1 MAIEFSRD
9 EGSMRGSTS
18 IAERFRA
25 KFGANPRVYRAPGRV
40 NLIGEHT
47 DYNEGYVM
55 PVALGFY
62 CWVAISPRDDR
73 KLVMSSDGFSDPAE
87 VELDSP
93 EIRPRK
99 TWSDYPVGVALEL
112 KRAGVPLRGANLLI
126 HGEIP
131 MGAGL
136 SSSAAIEVATAL
148 ALAEQAGHSPDRV
161 QLALQCQK
169 AENEFVGA
177 RCGIMDQFISLH
189 GRKNHALL
197 LDCRALDFELVPIP
211 ECVRLVICN
220 TMVKHE
226 HASSGYNQ
234 RRAECEEAV
243 QRLAK
248 VLPGIRSLRDVTLDQ
263 LELHRKTFS
272 NILYKRAL
280 HVITENARV
289 RDATEALRAEDLER
303 FGKRMAESH
312 ASLRDLYEVS
322 CAELDLM
329 VEQAHG
335 QEGVY
340 GARMTGGGFGGSTI
354 NLVESRFADAFRE
367 NMARGYEKETG
378 IVPQIYICAAAE
390 GAGALPQSEVQA

>member
-1 MAIEFSRD
+1 
-9 EGSMRGSTS
+9 MRGSTS
-18 IAERFRA
+18 IAEQFRA

-62 CWVAISPRDDR
+62 CWVAISARDDQ
-73 KLVMSSDGFSDPAE
+73 KLVINSDGFSDTAE

-93 EIRPRK
+93 EIHPRK

-112 KRAGVPLRGANLLI
+112 KRAGVPLCGANLLI
-126 HGEIP
+126 HGEVP

-148 ALAEQAGHSPDRV
+148 ALAEQSGHSPDRV
-161 QLALQCQK
+161 QLALLCQK

-197 LDCRALDFELVPIP
+197 LDCRALDFELVAIP

-263 LELHRKTFS
+263 LELHRGTLS
-272 NILYKRAL
+272 EVLHKRAL
-280 HVITENARV
+280 HVIAENARV
-289 RDATEALRAEDLER
+289 LGATEALRAEDLER

-312 ASLRDLYEVS
+312 SSLRDLYEVS

-329 VEQAHG
+329 VEQAHR

-354 NLVESRFADAFRE
+354 NLVESRFADAFAE

-390 GAGALPQSEVQA
+390 GAGAVAQSEVQR

>member
-1 MAIEFSRD
+1 
-9 EGSMRGSTS
+9 MRGSTS
-18 IAERFRA
+18 IAEQFRA

-62 CWVAISPRDDR
+62 CWVAISPRDDQ
-73 KLVMSSDGFSDPAE
+73 KLVISSDGFSDTAE
-87 VELDSP
+87 EELDSP
-93 EIRPRK
+93 EIHPRQ

-126 HGEIP
+126 HGEVP

-148 ALAEQAGHSPDRV
+148 ALAEQSGHSPDRV
-161 QLALQCQK
+161 QLALLCQK

-197 LDCRALDFELVPIP
+197 LDCRALDFELVAIP

-263 LELHRKTFS
+263 LDLHRGTLS
-272 NILYKRAL
+272 EVLYKRAL
-280 HVITENARV
+280 HVIAENARV
-289 RDATEALRAEDLER
+289 LGATEALRAEDLER

-312 ASLRDLYEVS
+312 SSLRDLYEVS

-329 VEQAHG
+329 VEQAHR

-354 NLVESRFADAFRE
+354 NLVESRFADAFAE

-378 IVPQIYICAAAE
+378 IVPQIYICAPAE
-390 GAGALPQSEVQA
+390 GAGAVAQSEVQA

>member
-1 MAIEFSRD
+1 
-9 EGSMRGSTS
+9 MRGSTS
-18 IAERFRA
+18 IAEQFRA
-25 KFGANPRVYRAPGRV
+25 KFGAHPRVYRAPGRV

-62 CWVAISPRDDR
+62 CWVAISPREDQ
-73 KLVMSSDGFSDPAE
+73 KLVISSDGFSDTAE

-93 EIRPRK
+93 EIHPRK

-126 HGEIP
+126 HGEVP

-148 ALAEQAGHSPDRV
+148 ALAEQSGHSPDRV
-161 QLALQCQK
+161 QLARLCQK

-177 RCGIMDQFISLH
+177 RVGIMDQFISLH
-189 GRKNHALL
+189 GRKHHALL
-197 LDCRALDFELVPIP
+197 LDCRSLDFELVAIP
-211 ECVRLVICN
+211 DCARLVICN

-226 HASSGYNQ
+226 LASGEYNQ

-243 QRLAK
+243 RRLAK
-248 VLPGIRSLRDVTLDQ
+248 ALPGIRSLRDVTLDQ
-263 LELHRKTFS
+263 LKRHRGTLS
-272 NILYKRAL
+272 EVQYKRAL

-289 RDATEALRAEDLER
+289 LGAAEALRAEDLER

-312 ASLRDLYEVS
+312 SSLRDLYEVS

-329 VEQAHG
+329 VDQAHR
-335 QEGVY
+335 QAGVY

-354 NLVESRFADAFRE
+354 NLVKSRFADAFAE
-367 NMARGYEKETG
+367 NMASGYEKEMG
-378 IVPQIYICAAAE
+378 IVPQIYICAPAE
-390 GAGALPQSEVQA
+390 GAGPIALSEFHEQAKKQE

>member
-1 MAIEFSRD
+1 
-9 EGSMRGSTS
+9 
-18 IAERFRA
+18 
-25 KFGANPRVYRAPGRV
+25 
-40 NLIGEHT
+40 
-47 DYNEGYVM
+47 
-55 PVALGFY
+55 
-62 CWVAISPRDDR
+62 
-73 KLVMSSDGFSDPAE
+73 
-87 VELDSP
+87 
-93 EIRPRK
+93 
-99 TWSDYPVGVALEL
+99 
-112 KRAGVPLRGANLLI
+112 
-126 HGEIP
+126 

-148 ALAEQAGHSPDRV
+148 ALAEQSGQSPDRV
-161 QLALQCQK
+161 QLALLCQK

-197 LDCRALDFELVPIP
+197 LDCRALDFELVAIP

-263 LELHRKTFS
+263 LELYRGTLS
-272 NILYKRAL
+272 EVLYKRAQ
-280 HVITENARV
+280 HVLAENARV
-289 RDATEALRAEDLER
+289 LGATEALRAEDLER

-312 ASLRDLYEVS
+312 SSLRDLYEVS

-329 VEQAHG
+329 VDQAEK

-354 NLVESRFADAFRE
+354 NLVKSRFADQFAE
-367 NMARGYEKETG
+367 NVARGYEKETG
-378 IVPQIYICAAAE
+378 IAPQIYICAPAE
-390 GAGALPQSEVQA
+390 GAAAIAPSELDE

>member
-1 MAIEFSRD
+1 
-9 EGSMRGSTS
+9 MRGSTS

-25 KFGANPRVYRAPGRV
+25 KFGVNPRVYRAPGRV

-378 IVPQIYICAAAE
+378 IVPQIYICAVAE

>member
-1 MAIEFSRD
+1 
-9 EGSMRGSTS
+9 MRGSTS
-18 IAERFRA
+18 IAEQFRA

-62 CWVAISPRDDR
+62 CWLAISPRDDQ
-73 KLVMSSDGFSDPAE
+73 KLVISSDGFSDTAE

-93 EIRPRK
+93 EIHPRK

-112 KRAGVPLRGANLLI
+112 KRAGVPWRGANLLI
-126 HGEIP
+126 HGEVP

-148 ALAEQAGHSPDRV
+148 ALAEQSGHSPDRV
-161 QLALQCQK
+161 QLALLCQK

-197 LDCRALDFELVPIP
+197 LDCRALDFELVAIP

-263 LELHRKTFS
+263 LDLHRGTLS
-272 NILYKRAL
+272 EVLYKRAL
-280 HVITENARV
+280 HVIAENARV
-289 RDATEALRAEDLER
+289 LGATEALRAEDLER

-312 ASLRDLYEVS
+312 SSLRDLYEVS
-322 CAELDLM
+322 CVELDLM
-329 VEQAHG
+329 VDQANR

-354 NLVESRFADAFRE
+354 NLVESRFADAFAE

-378 IVPQIYICAAAE
+378 IVPQIYICAPAE
-390 GAGALPQSEVQA
+390 GAGAIRSSSVGEKSG

>member
-1 MAIEFSRD
+1 
-9 EGSMRGSTS
+9 MRGSTS
-18 IAERFRA
+18 IAEQFRA

-62 CWVAISPRDDR
+62 CWVAISPRDDQ
-73 KLVMSSDGFSDPAE
+73 KLLISSDGFSDTAE
-87 VELDSP
+87 VELDSL
-93 EIRPRK
+93 EIHPRK

-126 HGEIP
+126 HGEVP

-148 ALAEQAGHSPDRV
+148 ALAEQSGHSPDRV
-161 QLALQCQK
+161 QLALLCQK

-197 LDCRALDFELVPIP
+197 LDCRALDFELVAIP

-248 VLPGIRSLRDVTLDQ
+248 VLPGIRSLREVTLDQ
-263 LELHRKTFS
+263 LELHRGTLS
-272 NILYKRAL
+272 EVLYKRAL

-289 RDATEALRAEDLER
+289 LGAAEALRAEDLER
-303 FGKRMAESH
+303 LGIRMAESH
-312 ASLRDLYEVS
+312 SSLRDLYEVS

-329 VEQAHG
+329 VDQANR

-354 NLVESRFADAFRE
+354 NLVKSRFADAFAE

-378 IVPQIYICAAAE
+378 IVPQIYVCAPAE
-390 GAGALPQSEVQA
+390 GAGAVAQSEVQA

>member
-1 MAIEFSRD
+1 
-9 EGSMRGSTS
+9 MRGSTS
-18 IAERFRA
+18 IAEQFRA

-62 CWVAISPRDDR
+62 CWVAISPRDDQ
-73 KLVMSSDGFSDPAE
+73 KLVISSDGFSDTAE

-93 EIRPRK
+93 ETHPRK

-126 HGEIP
+126 RGEVP

-148 ALAEQAGHSPDRV
+148 ALAEQSGDSPDRV
-161 QLALQCQK
+161 QLALLCQK

-197 LDCRALDFELVPIP
+197 LDCRTLDFELVAIP

-248 VLPGIRSLRDVTLDQ
+248 ILPGIRSLREVTLDQ
-263 LELHRKTFS
+263 LDLHRGTLS
-272 NILYKRAL
+272 EVLYKRAL

-289 RDATEALRAEDLER
+289 LGATEALRAEDLER

-312 ASLRDLYEVS
+312 SSLRDLYEVS

-329 VEQAHG
+329 VDQANR

-354 NLVESRFADAFRE
+354 NLVESRFADAFAE

-378 IVPQIYICAAAE
+378 IVPQIYICAPAE
-390 GAGALPQSEVQA
+390 GAGAVAQSEVQV

>member
-1 MAIEFSRD
+1 
-9 EGSMRGSTS
+9 MRGSTS
-18 IAERFRA
+18 IADEFRA

-47 DYNEGYVM
+47 DYNEGFVM
-55 PVALGFY
+55 PMAVDFY
-62 CWVAISPRDDR
+62 CWVAISPREDQR
-73 KLVMSSDGFSDPAE
+73 LVICSDGFPDAAE
-87 VELDSP
+87 VELNSS

-99 TWSDYPVGVALEL
+99 TWSDYPVGVALQL
-112 KRAGVPLRGANLLI
+112 KQAGVPLRGANMLI
-126 HGEIP
+126 HGDIP

-148 ALAEQAGHSPDRV
+148 ALAEQSGHSPDRV
-161 QLALQCQK
+161 QLARLCQK

-177 RCGIMDQFISLH
+177 RVGIMDQFISLH

-197 LDCRALDFELVPIP
+197 LDCRSLHFELVAIP

-220 TMVKHE
+220 TMVKHDLV
-226 HASSGYNQ
+226 SGGYNQ

-243 QRLAK
+243 RRLRE
-248 VLPGIRSLRDVTLDQ
+248 VEPGIRSLRDVTPEL
-263 LELHRKTFS
+263 LERHRGLLPEIT
-272 NILYKRAL
+272 YKRAL
-280 HVITENARV
+280 HVVKENERV
-289 RDATEALRAEDLER
+289 LDAAEALRTGDVER

-312 ASLRDLYEVS
+312 RSLRDLYEVS

-329 VEQAHG
+329 VDQANR

-354 NLVESRFADAFRE
+354 NLVKNRFADSFAE
-367 NMARGYEKETG
+367 NVARSYEKETG
-378 IVPQIYICAAAE
+378 IVPQIYVCTPAE
-390 GAGALPQSEVQA
+390 GAALVALSELRE

>member
-1 MAIEFSRD
+1 
-9 EGSMRGSTS
+9 MRGSTS
-18 IAERFRA
+18 IAEQFRA

-62 CWVAISPRDDR
+62 CWVAISARDDQR
-73 KLVMSSDGFSDPAE
+73 LVINSDGFSDTAE

-93 EIRPRK
+93 EIHPRK

-126 HGEIP
+126 HGEVP

-148 ALAEQAGHSPDRV
+148 ALAEQSGHSPDRV
-161 QLALQCQK
+161 QLALLCQK

-197 LDCRALDFELVPIP
+197 LDCRALDFELVAIP

-248 VLPGIRSLRDVTLDQ
+248 VLPRIRSLRDVTLDQ
-263 LELHRKTFS
+263 LDLHRGTLS
-272 NILYKRAL
+272 EVLYKRAL
-280 HVITENARV
+280 HVLAENARV
-289 RDATEALRAEDLER
+289 LGATEALRAEDLER
-303 FGKRMAESH
+303 FGIHMAESH
-312 ASLRDLYEVS
+312 SSLRDLYEVS
-322 CAELDLM
+322 CVELDLM
-329 VEQAHG
+329 VDQANR

-354 NLVESRFADAFRE
+354 NLVKRRFADAFAE

-378 IVPQIYICAAAE
+378 IVPQIYICAPAE
-390 GAGALPQSEVQA
+390 GAGAVAQSEVQA

>member
-1 MAIEFSRD
+1 
-9 EGSMRGSTS
+9 MRGSTS
-18 IAERFRA
+18 IAEQFRA
-25 KFGANPRVYRAPGRV
+25 KFGANPRIYRAPGRV

-47 DYNEGYVM
+47 DYNEGFVM
-55 PVALGFY
+55 PVAVGFY
-62 CWVAISPRDDR
+62 CWVAISPRDDQ
-73 KLVMSSDGFSDPAE
+73 KLIISSDGFSDTTE
-87 VELDSP
+87 VELNSK
-93 EIRPRK
+93 EIRPGK

-126 HGEIP
+126 HGDVP

-148 ALAEQAGHSPDRV
+148 ALAEQSGHSPDRM
-161 QLALQCQK
+161 QLALLCQK

-234 RRAECEEAV
+234 RRAECEGAV
-243 QRLAK
+243 QHLARI
-248 VLPGIRSLRDVTLDQ
+248 LPGIRSLRDVTLDQ
-263 LELHRKTFS
+263 LELHRGTLS
-272 NILYKRAL
+272 EVLYKRAL

-289 RDATEALRAEDLER
+289 LRATEALRAEDLER

-312 ASLRDLYEVS
+312 SSLRDLYEVS

-329 VEQAHG
+329 VDQANR

-354 NLVESRFADAFRE
+354 NLVESRFADAFAK
-367 NMARGYEKETG
+367 NMARGYEKKTG
-378 IVPQIYICAAAE
+378 IVPQIYICAPAE
-390 GAGALPQSEVQA
+390 GAGAVAQSEVQA

>member
-1 MAIEFSRD
+1 
-9 EGSMRGSTS
+9 MRGSTS
-18 IAERFRA
+18 ITEQFRA
-25 KFGANPRVYRAPGRV
+25 KFGSNPRVYRAPGRV

-62 CWVAISPRDDR
+62 CWVAISPRDDQ
-73 KLVMSSDGFSDPAE
+73 KLLISSDGFSDTAE

-93 EIRPRK
+93 DIHPRK
-99 TWSDYPVGVALEL
+99 SWSDYPVGVALEL

-126 HGEIP
+126 HGEVP

-148 ALAEQAGHSPDRV
+148 ALAEQSGHSPNRV
-161 QLALQCQK
+161 QLALLCQK

-197 LDCRALDFELVPIP
+197 LDCRALDFELVAIP
-211 ECVRLVICN
+211 DCARLVICN

-226 HASSGYNQ
+226 LASGEYNR
-234 RRAECEEAV
+234 RRAECEESV
-243 QRLAK
+243 QCLAK
-248 VLPGIRSLRDVTLDQ
+248 VLPGMRSLRDVTLDQ
-263 LELHRKTFS
+263 LERHRGTLSVVLH
-272 NILYKRAL
+272 KRVL

-289 RDATEALRAEDLER
+289 LGAAEALRAKDLER
-303 FGKRMAESH
+303 FGMRMAESH
-312 ASLRDLYEVS
+312 ASLRDLYAVS

-329 VEQAHG
+329 VDHANR
-335 QEGVY
+335 QEGIY

-354 NLVESRFADAFRE
+354 NLVKSRFADAFAE
-367 NMARGYEKETG
+367 NVARSYEKETG
-378 IVPQIYICAAAE
+378 IVPQIHICAPAE
-390 GAGALPQSEVQA
+390 GAGGVAQSEVPA

>member
-1 MAIEFSRD
+1 
-9 EGSMRGSTS
+9 MRGPTS
-18 IAERFRA
+18 IAEQFRA

-62 CWVAISPRDDR
+62 CWVAISPRDDQ
-73 KLVMSSDGFSDPAE
+73 KLVISSDGFSDTAE

-93 EIRPRK
+93 EIHPRK

-126 HGEIP
+126 HGEVP

-148 ALAEQAGHSPDRV
+148 ALAEQSGHSPDRV
-161 QLALQCQK
+161 QLALLCQK

-234 RRAECEEAV
+234 RRAECEETV
-243 QRLAK
+243 QRLGK

-263 LELHRKTFS
+263 LELHRGTLS
-272 NILYKRAL
+272 EVLYKRAL
-280 HVITENARV
+280 HVIAENVRV
-289 RDATEALRAEDLER
+289 LGATEALRAQDLER
-303 FGKRMAESH
+303 FGIRMAESH
-312 ASLRDLYEVS
+312 SSLRDLYEVS
-322 CAELDLM
+322 CVELDLM
-329 VEQAHG
+329 VDQASR

-354 NLVESRFADAFRE
+354 NLVESRFADAFAE
-367 NMARGYEKETG
+367 NMARGYEKKTG
-378 IVPQIYICAAAE
+378 IVPQIYICAPAE
-390 GAGALPQSEVQA
+390 GAGAVAQSEVQA

>member
-1 MAIEFSRD
+1 
-9 EGSMRGSTS
+9 MRGSTS
-18 IAERFRA
+18 IAEQFRA

-62 CWVAISPRDDR
+62 CWVAISPRDDQ
-73 KLVMSSDGFSDPAE
+73 KLVISSDGFSDTAE

-93 EIRPRK
+93 EIHPRK

-126 HGEIP
+126 HGEVP

-148 ALAEQAGHSPDRV
+148 ALAEQSGHSPDRV
-161 QLALQCQK
+161 QLALLCQK

-197 LDCRALDFELVPIP
+197 LDCRALDFELVAIP

-263 LELHRKTFS
+263 LDLHRGTLS
-272 NILYKRAL
+272 EVLYKRAL
-280 HVITENARV
+280 HVIAENARV
-289 RDATEALRAEDLER
+289 LGATEALRAEDLER

-312 ASLRDLYEVS
+312 SSLRDLYEVS

-329 VEQAHG
+329 VEQAHR

-354 NLVESRFADAFRE
+354 NLVESRFADAFAE

-378 IVPQIYICAAAE
+378 IVPQIYICAPAE
-390 GAGALPQSEVQA
+390 GAGAVAQSEVQA

>member
-1 MAIEFSRD
+1 
-9 EGSMRGSTS
+9 MRGSTS
-18 IAERFRA
+18 IAEQFRA

-62 CWVAISPRDDR
+62 CWVAISPRDDQ
-73 KLVMSSDGFSDPAE
+73 KLVISSDDFSDTAE

-93 EIRPRK
+93 EIHPRK
-99 TWSDYPVGVALEL
+99 TWSDYPVGVALGL

-126 HGEIP
+126 HGEVP

-148 ALAEQAGHSPDRV
+148 ALAEQSGHSPDRV
-161 QLALQCQK
+161 QLALLCQK

-197 LDCRALDFELVPIP
+197 LDCRALDFELVAIP

-226 HASSGYNQ
+226 HGSSGYNQ

-243 QRLAK
+243 LRLAK

-263 LELHRKTFS
+263 LELHCGTLS
-272 NILYKRAL
+272 GVLYKRAL
-280 HVITENARV
+280 HVIAENARV
-289 RDATEALRAEDLER
+289 LGATEALRAEDLER

-312 ASLRDLYEVS
+312 SSLRDLYEVS

-329 VEQAHG
+329 VDQANR

-354 NLVESRFADAFRE
+354 NLVESRFADAFAE
-367 NMARGYEKETG
+367 SMASGYEKETG
-378 IVPQIYICAAAE
+378 IVPQIYICAPAE
-390 GAGALPQSEVQA
+390 GAGTVAQSEAQA

>member
-1 MAIEFSRD
+1 
-9 EGSMRGSTS
+9 MRGSTS
-18 IAERFRA
+18 IAEQFRA

-62 CWVAISPRDDR
+62 CWLAISPRDDQ
-73 KLVMSSDGFSDPAE
+73 KLVISSDGFSDTAE

-93 EIRPRK
+93 EIHPRK

-126 HGEIP
+126 HGEVP

-148 ALAEQAGHSPDRV
+148 ALAEQSGHSPDRV
-161 QLALQCQK
+161 QLALLCQK

-197 LDCRALDFELVPIP
+197 LDCRALDFELVAIP

-263 LELHRKTFS
+263 LDLHRGTLS
-272 NILYKRAL
+272 EVLYKRAL
-280 HVITENARV
+280 HVIAENARV
-289 RDATEALRAEDLER
+289 LGATEALRAEDLER

-312 ASLRDLYEVS
+312 SSLRDLYEVS
-322 CAELDLM
+322 CVELDLM
-329 VEQAHG
+329 VDQANR

-354 NLVESRFADAFRE
+354 NLVESRFADAFAE

-378 IVPQIYICAAAE
+378 IVPQIYICAPAE
-390 GAGALPQSEVQA
+390 GAGAIRSSSVGEKSG

>member
-1 MAIEFSRD
+1 
-9 EGSMRGSTS
+9 MRGSTS
-18 IAERFRA
+18 IAEQFRA

-62 CWVAISPRDDR
+62 CWVAISARDDQR
-73 KLVMSSDGFSDPAE
+73 LVINSDGFSDTAE

-93 EIRPRK
+93 EIHPRK

-112 KRAGVPLRGANLLI
+112 KRAGVPLCGANLLI
-126 HGEIP
+126 HGEVP

-148 ALAEQAGHSPDRV
+148 ALAEQSGHSPDRV
-161 QLALQCQK
+161 QLALLCQK

-197 LDCRALDFELVPIP
+197 LDCRALDFELVAIP

-263 LELHRKTFS
+263 LELHRGTLS
-272 NILYKRAL
+272 EVLHKRAL
-280 HVITENARV
+280 HVIAENARV
-289 RDATEALRAEDLER
+289 LGATEALRAEDLER

-312 ASLRDLYEVS
+312 SSLRDLYEVS

-329 VEQAHG
+329 VEQAHR

-354 NLVESRFADAFRE
+354 NLVESRFADAFAE

-390 GAGALPQSEVQA
+390 GAGAVAQSEVQR

>member
-1 MAIEFSRD
+1 
-9 EGSMRGSTS
+9 MRGSTS
-18 IAERFRA
+18 IAEQFRA

-62 CWVAISPRDDR
+62 CRVAVSPRDDQ
-73 KLVMSSDGFSDPAE
+73 KLVISSDGFSDTAE

-93 EIRPRK
+93 EIHSRN

-126 HGEIP
+126 HGEVP

-148 ALAEQAGHSPDRV
+148 ALAEQSGHSPDRV
-161 QLALQCQK
+161 QLALLCQK

-177 RCGIMDQFISLH
+177 RCGIMDQFVSLH
-189 GRKNHALL
+189 GRANHALL
-197 LDCRALDFELVPIP
+197 LDCRALDFEFVAIP

-263 LELHRKTFS
+263 LELHRETLS
-272 NILYKRAL
+272 EVLHKRAL

-289 RDATEALRAEDLER
+289 LGAADALRAEDLER

-312 ASLRDLYEVS
+312 SSLRDLYEVS

-329 VEQAHG
+329 VDQANR
-335 QEGVY
+335 QEGVC

-354 NLVESRFADAFRE
+354 NLVKSRFADAFAE

-378 IVPQIYICAAAE
+378 IVPQIYICAPAE
-390 GAGALPQSEVQA
+390 GAGAVAQSEVQA

>member
-1 MAIEFSRD
+1 
-9 EGSMRGSTS
+9 MRGSTS
-18 IAERFRA
+18 IAEQFRA

-62 CWVAISPRDDR
+62 CWLAISPRDDQ
-73 KLVMSSDGFSDPAE
+73 KLVISSDGFSDTAE

-93 EIRPRK
+93 EIHPRK

-126 HGEIP
+126 HGEVP

-148 ALAEQAGHSPDRV
+148 ALAEQSGHSPDRV
-161 QLALQCQK
+161 QLALLCQK

-197 LDCRALDFELVPIP
+197 LDCRALDFELVAIP

-248 VLPGIRSLRDVTLDQ
+248 VLPRIRSLRDVTLDQ
-263 LELHRKTFS
+263 LDLHRGTLS
-272 NILYKRAL
+272 EVLYKRAL
-280 HVITENARV
+280 HVIAENARV
-289 RDATEALRAEDLER
+289 LGATEALRAEDLER
-303 FGKRMAESH
+303 FGERMAESH
-312 ASLRDLYEVS
+312 SSLRDLYEVS
-322 CAELDLM
+322 CVELDLM
-329 VEQAHG
+329 VDQANR

-354 NLVESRFADAFRE
+354 NLVKSCFADAFAE

-378 IVPQIYICAAAE
+378 IVPQIYICAPAE
-390 GAGALPQSEVQA
+390 GAGAVAQSEVQA

>member
-1 MAIEFSRD
+1 
-9 EGSMRGSTS
+9 MRGSTS
-18 IAERFRA
+18 IAEQFRA

-62 CWVAISPRDDR
+62 CWVAISPRDDQ
-73 KLVMSSDGFSDPAE
+73 KLVINSDGFSDTAE

-93 EIRPRK
+93 EIHPRK

-126 HGEIP
+126 HGEVP

-148 ALAEQAGHSPDRV
+148 ALAEQSGHSPDRV
-161 QLALQCQK
+161 QLALLCQK

-197 LDCRALDFELVPIP
+197 LDCRALDFELVAIP

-248 VLPGIRSLRDVTLDQ
+248 VLPRIRSLRDVTLDQ
-263 LELHRKTFS
+263 LELHRGTLS
-272 NILYKRAL
+272 EVLYKRAL
-280 HVITENARV
+280 HVIAENARV
-289 RDATEALRAEDLER
+289 LGATEALRAEDLER

-312 ASLRDLYEVS
+312 SSLRDLYEVS

-329 VEQAHG
+329 VEQAHR

-354 NLVESRFADAFRE
+354 NLVESRFADAFAE

-378 IVPQIYICAAAE
+378 IVPQIYICAPAE
-390 GAGALPQSEVQA
+390 GAGAVAQSEVQA

>member
-126 HGEIP
+126 HGEVP

-263 LELHRKTFS
+263 LELHRKTLS